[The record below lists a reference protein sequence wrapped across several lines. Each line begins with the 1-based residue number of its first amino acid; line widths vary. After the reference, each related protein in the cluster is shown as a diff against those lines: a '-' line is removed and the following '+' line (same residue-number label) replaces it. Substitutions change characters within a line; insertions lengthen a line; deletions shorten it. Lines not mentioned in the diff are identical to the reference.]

1 MKAIIFGLLAVFFY
15 GAMVGIQSLIGMFRY
30 DKSCWPLAFGYIGY
44 FLFVPLTLL
53 VPGLYPSMSPD
64 DVANHS
70 LWKVCLL
77 LLLVCMWFILG
88 FFIKASYLRITTGE
102 SYWKP
107 REQALKRIKIGLA
120 TMAVG
125 TVVWLTGLF
134 GYLNFLQGWWE
145 KSTIILS
152 LYLMAQ
158 GLILVV
164 RNFKYL
170 KDQPK
175 DKIKTAPNKNKA
187 KGKNKNKQN
196 NNPETPKKSNKPAYQ
211 HISYKGQKKQKAQ
224 NQAAAALPTEEPI
237 VTEITEDQT
246 EQA

>member
-1 MKAIIFGLLAVFFY
+1 M
-15 GAMVGIQSLIGMFRY
+15 
-30 DKSCWPLAFGYIGY
+30 
-44 FLFVPLTLL
+44 T
-53 VPGLYPSMSPD
+53 
-64 DVANHS
+64 
-70 LWKVCLL
+70 
-77 LLLVCMWFILG
+77 
-88 FFIKASYLRITTGE
+88 
-102 SYWKP
+102 
-107 REQALKRIKIGLA
+107 
-120 TMAVG
+120 
-125 TVVWLTGLF
+125 
-134 GYLNFLQGWWE
+134 
-145 KSTIILS
+145 
-152 LYLMAQ
+152 Q